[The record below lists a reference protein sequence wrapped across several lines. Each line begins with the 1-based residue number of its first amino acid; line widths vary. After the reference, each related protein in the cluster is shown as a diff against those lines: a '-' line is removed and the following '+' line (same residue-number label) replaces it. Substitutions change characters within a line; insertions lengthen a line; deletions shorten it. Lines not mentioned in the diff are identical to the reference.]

1 MFILLCGVILSALT
15 YTSTAQKR
23 ENFSD
28 KNWFISAGVG
38 PNLYIGEQDME
49 SERPVLDRI
58 RFSGTLSGGK
68 WFSSYLGARLH
79 LSMGAL
85 RGFNTFTY
93 RNPITGAPDDRT
105 GLATGGY
112 FKPDH
117 GGSTPYPHGNPFYI
131 IQGHGIY
138 EAELLRYLEKA
149 GFKLAGNSLTQL
161 GPGFWQ
167 DFNYASGTVDIMIN
181 LNNLLK
187 GTSTPNRIDVIPFLG
202 LGLVY
207 ATDPFK
213 DIANARFK
221 DKAAERFF
229 TDQGWPEKSV
239 DVLDILNNGWKPG
252 NIILDKPAKPIP
264 HFGSLWKG
272 GVQVNYNLNDRCAI
286 YAEPQI
292 SFVDEAMDGFI
303 GGRLTEF
310 FLNAFVGFSY
320 TFNRVYTTVGGSGL
334 SQAELDYINSRINE
348 NRQLVD
354 ETRQLVDGNRK
365 LLDEMRELLDETRK
379 LADENRIL
387 LNEAR
392 NLDDGKSE
400 LFENNQAL
408 LEQQR
413 ILLDNL
419 NNRISN
425 QKDRIETT
433 VLEAEGSGLSP
444 AELEYI
450 NSRIDETRQLVDET
464 RQLAEGNRKLLNE
477 TRKLAE
483 GNREWIDNNQ
493 TLLEKQRALLDN
505 LNNRISDQKGRI
517 ETTIRSVTAF
527 LPEFIRY
534 AIDSYTILPSERKKL
549 NETVVYM
556 KAHPDAKLLVTGYAD
571 KLTGQSA
578 YNLDLSCKRVEGI
591 VTELEKQG
599 ISSNR
604 ILKECKGDKEQP
616 FTQNAWNRV
625 VILVTR

>member
-23 ENFSD
+23 ANFSD

-38 PNLYIGEQDME
+38 PNLYIGEQDLE
-49 SERPVLDRI
+49 KPVLDLI
-58 RFSGTLSGGK
+58 RFSGSLSGGK

-93 RNPITGAPDDRT
+93 RNPNTQEPDDRT
-105 GLATGGY
+105 GLANGGY
-112 FKPDH
+112 FQLDH
-117 GGSTPYPHGNPFYI
+117 GGSTPYPHGNKLYSI
-131 IQGHGIY
+131 DGHQD
-138 EAELLRYLEKA
+138 ELLLPYLEKA
-149 GFKLAGNSLTQL
+149 GFKLAGISSKQG

-167 DFNYASGTVDIMIN
+167 DFSYASGTVDIMIN

-187 GTSTPNRIDVIPFLG
+187 GTSTPNLIDVIPFVG
-202 LGLVY
+202 IGLVY

-213 DIANARFK
+213 DIATASTTQSLEAGVFS
-221 DKAAERFF
+221 AW
-229 TDQGWPEKSV
+229 TSGTV
-239 DVLDILNNGWKPG
+239 VLN
-252 NIILDKPAKPIP
+252 KPAKPIP

-292 SFVDEAMDGFI
+292 SFVDEAMDGFV
-303 GGRLTEF
+303 GGRSTEF

-320 TFNRVYTTVGGSGL
+320 TFNRVYATVGGSGL
-334 SQAELDYINSRINE
+334 SQAELDYINSRINENRQLVDE

-387 LNEAR
+387 LDETR

-413 ILLDNL
+413 VLLDNL

-450 NSRIDETRQLVDET
+450 NSRINETRQLVDET